1 MDSDTSGLLDI
12 AAEGIFGVDTDG
24 RITFVNS
31 SVSRILGFTSEELIG
46 QLSHSLFHHHHADG
60 RDYPVE
66 DCPMFA
72 AYARG
77 EASSVDDEHLWR
89 KDLNVQQA
97 FEAYLQENPDYAE
110 KFQELVEDTASPAEN
125 AAFLEMARKLEAQ
138 RKQKELEEKLESK
151 MSKFCPDCAR
161 VLGTKKQCK
170 CGYRRK

>member
-1 MDSDTSGLLDI
+1 
-12 AAEGIFGVDTDG
+12 
-24 RITFVNS
+24 
-31 SVSRILGFTSEELIG
+31 
-46 QLSHSLFHHHHADG
+46 
-60 RDYPVE
+60 
-66 DCPMFA
+66 
-72 AYARG
+72 
-77 EASSVDDEHLWR
+77 
-89 KDLNVQQA
+89 
-97 FEAYLQENPDYAE
+97 DYAE

>member
-1 MDSDTSGLLDI
+1 MAVKREPYEVWEDKFI
-12 AAEGIFGVDTDG
+12 A
-24 RITFVNS
+24 
-31 SVSRILGFTSEELIG
+31 LCEEKLEEEPI
-46 QLSHSLFHHHHADG
+46 
-60 RDYPVE
+60 YP
-66 DCPMFA
+66 
-72 AYARG
+72 Y
-77 EASSVDDEHLWR
+77 EHLWR